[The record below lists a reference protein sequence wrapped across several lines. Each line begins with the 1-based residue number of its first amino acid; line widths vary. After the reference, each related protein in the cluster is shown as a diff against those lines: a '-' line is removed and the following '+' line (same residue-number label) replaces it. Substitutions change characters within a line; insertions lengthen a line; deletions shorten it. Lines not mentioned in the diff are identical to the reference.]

1 MSSDDDPLPDLV
13 VVVVV
18 LIGTGDGRL
27 VLGSTQVVVLAWWL
41 MKNIR
46 PFSAA

>member
-1 MSSDDDPLPDLV
+1 MSSDDDSLPDL

-46 PFSAA
+46 PFSAV